1 MKISPTR
8 GFFKMLLF
16 SSYFPFQNIE
26 SRLRIPIPDNV
37 SGALAD
43 GVILC
48 HIANHVKPRVVATIH
63 VPSAGVVSS
72 NYYSLGMVATF

>member
-1 MKISPTR
+1 MFFMKITT
-8 GFFKMLLF
+8 
-16 SSYFPFQNIE
+16 YIITFQNIE

-48 HIANHVKPRVVATIH
+48 HIANHVKPRAVATIH
-63 VPSAGVVSS
+63 VPSAGVVSVYT
-72 NYYSLGMVATF
+72 NKVFIYD

>member
-1 MKISPTR
+1 MAEKKFIVLKII
-8 GFFKMLLF
+8 MYL
-16 SSYFPFQNIE
+16 FQNIE

-63 VPSAGVVSS
+63 VPSAGVVS
-72 NYYSLGMVATF
+72 AFI